1 MSFHHSPKIVTNGLV
16 LCLDAGN
23 IKSYPGSGT
32 VFSDLTNN
40 GYNGTLVNTP
50 AFSASNLGFF
60 SFNGTNN
67 RIDLSSSFNTFG
79 AGLGNGFTTSFWLKT
94 TTTTTFSTLFG
105 TVNTGAGNLVFTAT
119 LNRGVGFRDTGSIG
133 ATQFYIRSQTTG
145 LFLVGYILT
154 NIYDGRW
161 HNLVWQCPAPV
172 TTNYNIYVDGNI
184 VPITYTD
191 RQAPNTFANFDY
203 PLSIGAENARGTLQR
218 YGAFD
223 MAQALFYNR
232 GLNSS
237 EILQNYNAVKGRFQL

>member
-23 IKSYPGSGT
+23 RKSYPGSGT
-32 VFSDLTNN
+32 VFSDLSNN

-79 AGLGNGFTTSFWLKT
+79 AGLGNGFTASFWLKT
-94 TTTTTFSTLFG
+94 TTQTTSRLCG
-105 TVNTGAGNLVFTAT
+105 TVNTGNNLIWAISF
-119 LNRGVGFRDTGSIG
+119 NRGVGGRDNASIG
-133 ATQFYIRSQTTG
+133 ATQFYIRTQTTG
-145 LFLVGYILT
+145 LGLIGYILT

-161 HNLVWQCPAPV
+161 HNLAWQCPAPV

-191 RQAPNTFANFDY
+191 RQAPNTFANFDF
-203 PLSIGAENARGTLQR
+203 PLAIGAENARGVLQN

-232 GLNSS
+232 GLNSA
-237 EILQNYNAVKGRFQL
+237 EVLQNYNATKGRFNL